1 MLHNISFIQLHCL
14 WSQQWE
20 TLEAIAVTAIMV
32 RQRITD
38 QAITTDVAIETII
51 ITTIVIAIES
61 IMVLTDVS
69 NATHLVIA
77 TDHIGYGRYGCR

>member
-1 MLHNISFIQLHCL
+1 MVATM
-14 WSQQWE
+14 E
-20 TLEAIAVTAIMV
+20 VLEAIAVTAIMV

-69 NATHLVIA
+69 NATHPVIA
-77 TDHIGYGRYGCR
+77 TDHTGTDAMIAGNKKN

>member
-1 MLHNISFIQLHCL
+1 MVA
-14 WSQQWE
+14 
-20 TLEAIAVTAIMV
+20 TMGALEAITVTAIMV

-38 QAITTDVAIETII
+38 RAITTDVAIETII

-77 TDHIGYGRYGCR
+77 TVHIGTDHIETDAMVAGNKKIY